1 MALQSPTYHE
11 HSIEVIEVGSMSSN
25 VPQEV
30 RKKALIAE
38 DIRTQMQ
45 SKYELKDGTINLI
58 MLLKIIMEQIDLSR
72 GFEDTTLSPHKF
84 TPVSEKSIQVL
95 NVSNKHWILVFRVKF
110 WQINTCDSLVTDR
123 KYPKNVI
130 KSITRITKCHG
141 SVLELRILLIQ
152 QQKKF
157 Y

>member
-11 HSIEVIEVGSMSSN
+11 HSIGVIEVGSMSSN

-38 DIRTQMQ
+38 DIRTQVQ

-58 MLLKIIMEQIDLSR
+58 MLLKIIMEQFDLSR
-72 GFEDTTLSPHKF
+72 GFEDTTL
-84 TPVSEKSIQVL
+84 TPVSEKSIQIF

-110 WQINTCDSLVTDR
+110 RQINTCDSLVTDR

-152 QQKKF
+152 QEKKF